1 MNNNPEVY
9 NGANIPEVR
18 LGAKSWTAQISYRG
32 KYKRGAG
39 RTNGTF
45 AGVVS
50 VDEPKYVILIWVRR
64 PRTNQWWGYTAGP
77 IFKQLASYILS
88 YDM

>member
-1 MNNNPEVY
+1 M
-9 NGANIPEVR
+9 G
-18 LGAKSWTAQISYRG
+18 QIFQKWDLEQRVELRRFRG

-39 RTNGTF
+39 RTSGTF